1 MTSTR
6 TRRRR
11 LAVASA
17 GLLCGGLLLS
27 GCGLGTAGGY
37 VPGGT
42 LAGPLSGVGS
52 LDGATVSIGSKNFS
66 ENILLGKMALILLK
80 ADGATVVDLTNIPG
94 SASARQAHLEGQIDA
109 MWEYTGTGWI
119 TYLGHD
125 KPIPDEQEQYEAVR
139 DEDAAKNSLDWLA
152 PAPMN
157 NTYGFAMTEKS
168 AKKYGITKLSEMK
181 KVPVKER
188 TFCVE
193 SEFDNR
199 PDGLS
204 GMLKTYDVPRGK
216 PDGVPGDN
224 IGLYQTGAI
233 YDATAKGNCTFG
245 EVFTTDGR
253 ILSLNLDRARGRP
266 QVLPQLQR
274 LARGA
279 PQCAG
284 GPPRDPGADRAGG
297 REAHQRG
304 AAGAERRDRR
314 QGSRAGRRRRRVAHR
329 RGLPA
334 GLTGRHRWPAT
345 ACGR

>member
-1 MTSTR
+1 MPLHDRAPSRGRAR

-11 LAVASA
+11 LALAAA
-17 GLLCGGLLLS
+17 GLVTSAPVLA

-42 LAGPLSGVGS
+42 LAGPLADVEP
-52 LDGATVSIGSKNFS
+52 LDGATISIGSKNFS

-125 KPIPDEQEQYEAVR
+125 KPIPDEKKQYEAVR
-139 DEDAAKNSLDWLA
+139 KEDAATNSLTWLP

-157 NTYGFAMTEKS
+157 NTYGFAITEQS
-168 AKKYGITKLSEMK
+168 AKKYGITKLSEIK

-193 SEFDNR
+193 SEFANR
-199 PDGLS
+199 PDGLN
-204 GMLKTYDVPRGK
+204 GMLEKYDVPKGESN
-216 PDGVPGDN
+216 GVPGDN

-253 ILSLNLDRARGRP
+253 ILSLHLTVLEDDRKYFPIYNVSLVVRDR
-266 QVLPQLQR
+266 VLKDHPEIQDLIAPVAEKLTNKVLLR
-274 LARGA
+274 LNAEI
-279 PQCAG
+279 
-284 GPPRDPGADRAGG
+284 DVKG
-297 REAHQRG
+297 REPAEV
-304 AAGAERRDRR
+304 AA
-314 QGSRAGRRRRRVAHR
+314 QW
-329 RGLPA
+329 
-334 GLTGRHRWPAT
+334 LTEEGFLKS
-345 ACGR
+345 

>member
-139 DEDAAKNSLDWLA
+139 DEDTAKNSLDWLA

-168 AKKYGITKLSEMK
+168 AKKYGISKLSEMK

-253 ILSLNLDRARGRP
+253 ILSLNLTVLEDDRKYFPNYNVSLVVRHS
-266 QVLPQLQR
+266 VLEDHPEIQELIEPVAEK
-274 LARGA
+274 LTNEVLLELNAEI
-279 PQCAG
+279 
-284 GPPRDPGADRAGG
+284 DVKG
-297 REAHQRG
+297 REPADV
-304 AAGAERRDRR
+304 AAEWLTDEGFL
-314 QGSRAGRRRRRVAHR
+314 QG
-329 RGLPA
+329 
-334 GLTGRHRWPAT
+334 
-345 ACGR
+345 